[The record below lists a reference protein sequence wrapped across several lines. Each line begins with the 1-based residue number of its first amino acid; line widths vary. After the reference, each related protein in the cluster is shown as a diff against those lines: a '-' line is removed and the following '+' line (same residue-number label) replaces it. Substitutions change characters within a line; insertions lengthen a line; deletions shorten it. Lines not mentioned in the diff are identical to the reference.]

1 MNKGSTF
8 LGNDWWNPEGGS
20 KFMKFNNL
28 AGWANETGQEM
39 LKGHFKGMQVDPRFK
54 GPLVTD
60 ITDPYDLEKLLSF
73 TLQPDSP
80 LKNKGMNLKSV
91 LNIVPPLRDFY
102 GNSVPLGDGTE
113 PGIFEM
119 K

>member
-1 MNKGSTF
+1 M
-8 LGNDWWNPEGGS
+8 
-20 KFMKFNNL
+20 
-28 AGWANETGQEM
+28 
-39 LKGHFKGMQVDPRFK
+39 
-54 GPLVTD
+54 VTD
-60 ITDPYDLEKLLSF
+60 ITDPYQLEKLYGF

-80 LKNKGMNLKSV
+80 LKNKGFDLKSV

-102 GNSVPLGDGTE
+102 GNSVPLGDGAE